1 MSAGEDDIVIVG
13 AGIVGICAATYLAE
27 AGRKVTVIDR
37 TGICEETSSGNAA
50 AFAFS
55 DVLPMAQKGM
65 AWQAPKWLL
74 DPLGPLSIPPA
85 YLPKLAP
92 WLWRFLRAGS
102 PARREA
108 ALAAQVSLMR
118 LAEAE
123 WMGLMERSAT
133 RPMLREDG
141 SLELYESEAEFQA
154 SLPGWNERERFGIA
168 FRHLAKHELSEYQ
181 PGLSEQFLRGT
192 FVPGWKTI
200 SDPKLL
206 GKAIWRH
213 AQGQGAAFVAGEVGL
228 IMPANGR
235 LTVQLRQGRT
245 IGAHKVIIAA
255 GAWSHLLA
263 RQIGDRIPLETE
275 RGYNTTLPADA
286 FDLKRQL
293 IFSGHGFVITPLETG
308 LRVGG
313 AVELGGLRRPP
324 NYARSRAMLDKAK
337 RFLPGL
343 KTEGG
348 RQWMGYRPSLPD
360 SLPVI
365 GRAGRTGDV
374 FYAFGHGHLG
384 LTQAAATGRLIRDLV
399 LGQAPAIDLA
409 PFSPQRF

>member
-1 MSAGEDDIVIVG
+1 MSEGEHDIVVVG
-13 AGIVGICAATYLAE
+13 AGIVGICAAAYLAE

-102 PARREA
+102 PARHEA
-108 ALAAQVSLMR
+108 ALAAQASLMR

-123 WMGLMERSAT
+123 WMSLMDRSAT
-133 RPMLREDG
+133 RRMLREAG
-141 SLELYESEAEFQA
+141 SLELYESEGEFKA
-154 SLPGWNERERFGIA
+154 SLPGWDERERFGIA
-168 FRHLAKHELSEYQ
+168 FQHLTRHELPEYQ
-181 PGLSEQFLRGT
+181 PGLSQQFVRGT
-192 FVPGWKTI
+192 FVPGWKTV

-206 GKAIWRH
+206 GKAIWKH
-213 AQGQGAAFVAGEVGL
+213 AETAGATFLPGEVAL
-228 IMPANGR
+228 IMPSGDR
-235 LTVQLRQGRT
+235 LTIQLRQGRT
-245 IGAHKVIIAA
+245 LRAQKVIIAA
-255 GAWSHLLA
+255 GAWSHFLA

-275 RGYNTTLPADA
+275 RGYNTTLPVYA

-293 IFSGHGFVITPLETG
+293 IFSRHGFVVTPLETG
-308 LRVGG
+308 LRIGG

-324 NYARSRAMLDKAK
+324 NYARAKAMLDKAK
-337 RFLPGL
+337 QFLPGL

-348 RQWMGYRPSLPD
+348 KQWMGYRPSLPD

-365 GRAGRTGDV
+365 GRARGAGNV
-374 FYAFGHGHLG
+374 HYAFGHGHLG

-399 LGQAPAIDLA
+399 LGQAPAIDLS